1 MIGQTNRQTE
11 ITALYIQITDQQLY
25 SILEIEQT
33 KRKLKKMK
41 VRINIIRVK
50 IKNAKEERKEKER
63 KIIKEMKG

>member
-50 IKNAKEERKEKER
+50 IKKCKRRKEGERKENN
-63 KIIKEMKG
+63 